1 MKRRKCYGEVVN
13 VIKLNKIRT
22 MKKILSAIVLLS
34 AAVSVYADDAKEEKN
49 DSTGGFVFTD
59 VKVLKT
65 TPVKDQNKSGT
76 CWCFAG
82 TSFFEDEIMRKGG
95 KELDLSEMYTV
106 RQCYLDKAENYVRMN
121 GATNFAPA
129 VRCSMCP
136 TCGNVTARCPKACI
150 RDWNTARRNMCTASL
165 TLC

>member
-1 MKRRKCYGEVVN
+1 MITLQEKQGKPRGYGVGRTDRASLQVYKN
-13 VIKLNKIRT
+13 DIYKIKIRT

-82 TSFFEDEIMRKGG
+82 TSFLRMKSCAKGARNLTFRRCIPCASAILTRPRIMC
-95 KELDLSEMYTV
+95 E
-106 RQCYLDKAENYVRMN
+106 
-121 GATNFAPA
+121 
-129 VRCSMCP
+129 
-136 TCGNVTARCPKACI
+136 
-150 RDWNTARRNMCTASL
+150 
-165 TLC
+165 